1 MEVLEKI
8 KKDVAGVIGSIA
20 IDKEGKIKFSNLPSE
35 LDENLSYVSQ
45 ATYLL
50 VKNIESTRGYE
61 RILVEGER
69 GRVFIVNSD
78 EGDLI
83 FVMDNRVNLALFK
96 IIIEK
101 AKAQLKIGEMPTT
114 IAPAIEEKKVLKTE
128 ISEELIDEIISQI
141 KSKLSGFGGS
151 TMAENVVRK
160 HMSKEIRTA
169 EDLEKFV
176 RSICSAE
183 IAQIF
188 GLTVA
193 RNLERRLLEKIK
205 GGRV

>member
-35 LDENLSYVSQ
+35 LVENLSYISQ